1 MCKTIVEEG
10 VIYTKGR
17 FYMYLKKSNR
27 KNGRVYLSI
36 VDGYYDPQR
45 GHTRTKTIEKIGYA
59 DAFADQYENPIA
71 HFEEVVAK
79 MNEEKKA
86 DKKHINISID
96 PNETFDGDKGKNIG
110 YAILSCVYHELEIDK
125 FFAYRQHS
133 INAEYN
139 MNAIMRLLVF
149 SRLLAPGSK
158 KKAYEEREW
167 FFERFDFSL
176 KDLYRSLTRFS
187 KFHDALQLWMHER
200 ITASCGRD
208 TSITY
213 YDVTNYYFEIDKQD
227 NKRRKGVC
235 KEHRPNPIVQM
246 GLFMDN
252 SGLPIAY
259 QLFAGNNNDCTTLLP
274 ILQRIRR
281 EFGVGKAVVVSDKGM
296 NTHKNAYYLANS
308 RGGYVFSQSVRGG
321 TKELKAYVLKES
333 GYEWIGND
341 YKKKSRQF
349 TRQAEF
355 EDDNGN
361 IVKAEIPEKQVAFYS
376 RDYDRKAKADR
387 AAAVRKANQLVKNP
401 DKFNKYNTHGA
412 AKYIKHIEFDE
423 KTGEIIKTKSKLEFD
438 EEVLAE
444 EEKYDGYYV
453 ITSSRYNASD
463 DWIISTYK
471 ELWRIEETFKIT
483 KSELEARP
491 VYVSRDDHIESHFLT
506 CFVAL
511 VIIRLLQK
519 KFNNKYSAEKILNG
533 LAKTCCANMEGNLF
547 VSHYN
552 DDVVK
557 EIGDAFGIDFRKK
570 YRILAEIKN
579 IIANTKIG

>member
-1 MCKTIVEEG
+1 M
-10 VIYTKGR
+10 R
-17 FYMYLKKSNR
+17 MYLKKSKR
-27 KNGRVYLSI
+27 KHDRIYLSI

-59 DAFADQYENPIA
+59 DAFADQYEDPIA
-71 HFEEVVAK
+71 HFEKIVAK
-79 MNEEKKA
+79 MNEEKKL
-86 DKKHINISID
+86 DKKHINICID
-96 PNETFDGDKGKNIG
+96 PNETFDGDNCKNIG
-110 YAILSCVYHELEIDK
+110 YAALSCIYHQLEIDK
-125 FFAYRQHS
+125 FFVNRQYNTN
-133 INAEYN
+133 IEYN

-149 SRLLAPGSK
+149 SRLLNPGSK
-158 KKAYEEREW
+158 KKAYENREW
-167 FFERFDFSL
+167 FFERCDFTL
-176 KDLYRSLTRFS
+176 DDIYRSLTRFS
-187 KFHDALQLWMHER
+187 KFREALQVWMHER
-200 ITASCGRD
+200 ITASYGRD

-213 YDVTNYYFEIDKQD
+213 YDVTNYYFEIDEQD
-227 NKRRKGVC
+227 KLRRKGVC

-252 SGLPIAY
+252 SGLPVAY

-274 ILQRIRR
+274 VLKRIRR

-321 TKELKAYVLKES
+321 TKELKTYVLKES

-349 TRQAEF
+349 TRNAEF

-361 IVKAEIPEKQVAFYS
+361 KVKAQIAEKQVIFYS

-387 AAAVRKANQLVKNP
+387 AAAIRKAEQLVKNP
-401 DKFNKYNTHGA
+401 DKFNKYNSYGA

-423 KTGEIIKTKSKLEFD
+423 ETGEIIKLKSKLKFD
-438 EEVLAE
+438 IEALAE
-444 EEKYDGYYV
+444 EEKYDGYYAIV
-453 ITSSRYNASD
+453 TSRHNASD

-471 ELWRIEETFKIT
+471 ELWRIEETFKVT
-483 KSELEARP
+483 KSDLEARP
-491 VYVSRDDHIESHFLT
+491 VHVSREDHIEAHFLT
-506 CFVAL
+506 CFVAI

-519 KFNNKYSAEKILNG
+519 KFDNKYSAGKILDG
-533 LAKTCCANMEGNLF
+533 LSKTCCSNIDGNQYI
-547 VSHYN
+547 SHYN

-557 EIGDAFGIDFRKK
+557 EIGDVFGIDFRKK
-570 YRILAEIKN
+570 YRTLAEIKN
-579 IIANTKIG
+579 IIAKAKIK

>member
-1 MCKTIVEEG
+1 
-10 VIYTKGR
+10 
-17 FYMYLKKSNR
+17 
-27 KNGRVYLSI
+27 
-36 VDGYYDPQR
+36 
-45 GHTRTKTIEKIGYA
+45 
-59 DAFADQYENPIA
+59 
-71 HFEEVVAK
+71 

-86 DKKHINISID
+86 DKQRINISID
-96 PNETFDGDKGKNIG
+96 PNETFDGDNGKNIG
-110 YAILSCVYHELEIDK
+110 YAALSCIYHGLEIDK
-125 FFAYRQHS
+125 FFTNRQHI

-139 MNAIMRLLVF
+139 MNAIMKLLVF

-158 KKAYEEREW
+158 KKAFEEREW
-167 FFERFDFSL
+167 FFERFDFTL
-176 KDLYRSLTRFS
+176 DDLYRSLTRFS
-187 KFHDALQLWMHER
+187 KFREALQVWIHER
-200 ITASCGRD
+200 ITASYGRD

-227 NKRRKGVC
+227 KMRRKGVC

-252 SGLPIAY
+252 SGLPVAY
-259 QLFAGNNNDCTTLLP
+259 QLFSGNNNDCTTLLP
-274 ILQRIRR
+274 VLKRIRR

-333 GYEWIGND
+333 GYEWVGKD

-349 TRQAEF
+349 TRNAEF

-361 IVKAEIPEKQVAFYS
+361 TVKAKIPEKQVVFYS
-376 RDYDRKAKADR
+376 RDYDMKAKSDR
-387 AAAVRKANQLVKNP
+387 AAAVRKAEQLVKNP
-401 DKFNKYNTHGA
+401 DKFNKYNSHGA

-423 KTGEIIKTKSKLEFD
+423 ETGEIIKTKSKLEFD
-438 EEVLAE
+438 KEALAE

-453 ITSSRYNASD
+453 IVTSRHDASD

-471 ELWRIEETFKIT
+471 ELWRIEETFKVT

-491 VYVSRDDHIESHFLT
+491 VYVSREDHIESHFLT

-519 KFNNKYSAEKILNG
+519 KFENKYSAERILHG

-552 DDVVK
+552 DDIVK
-557 EIGDAFGIDFRKK
+557 EIGDVLGIDFRKK
-570 YRILAEIKN
+570 YRTLAEIKN
-579 IIANTKIG
+579 IIAKTKIK